1 MVDYH
6 GQAMAKARPR
16 ESMNGVVSIDIA
28 ASHWLKS
35 HPIVGDALLM
45 KLYDVSRGAAA
56 PFFSD
61 LCLIFPEHRGAT
73 GLPLFRSGFALVCA
87 GEEEVEVAA
96 DTLWSRHL
104 QATDRAGNLPGEHPP
119 CEVWR
124 TADDA
129 YILLRAGAVGSL
141 RTRFDLLEL
150 ERC

>member
-1 MVDYH
+1 MIDYR
-6 GQAMAKARPR
+6 GQALAKANPR
-16 ESMNGVVSIDIA
+16 ESMNGVVGIDIA
-28 ASHWLKS
+28 ALRWLKS

-45 KLYDVSRGAAA
+45 KLYDVSHGAGT

-73 GLPLFRSGFALVCA
+73 GLLLFRSGFALVCA

-96 DTLWSRHL
+96 DTLWPRHL

-124 TADDA
+124 MADAA
-129 YILLRAGAVGSL
+129 YILLRAGAAGSM
-141 RTRFDLLEL
+141 RTQFDLLEL
-150 ERC
+150 ERY